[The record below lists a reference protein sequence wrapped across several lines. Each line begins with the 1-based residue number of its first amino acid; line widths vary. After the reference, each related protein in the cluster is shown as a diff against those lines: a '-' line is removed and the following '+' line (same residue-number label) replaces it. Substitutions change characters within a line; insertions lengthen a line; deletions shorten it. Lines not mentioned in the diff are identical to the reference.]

1 MAKSDLLR
9 MERMSYA
16 QKIKHWGRRNA
27 FENADGRTIRFP
39 NPPGFNRSQVIMR
52 DGHIVQAPPFF
63 GRPCFGIP
71 TAFLRHHQ
79 RPSGHDRNGR
89 LIKTRCL
96 SCNLHDTCGFVAWE
110 RLHISAEVQ
119 AAHRAFQRA
128 GGTPAMWN
136 KKGSG
141 VWRAPWRELI
151 AALISHGPLESVN
164 DAFVATRCQE
174 LEDKLRADA
183 LERKRK
189 QRRRVER
196 ERAAKGEF
204 SPDFLSVMRREKIYR
219 RIRYEKALETGELPR
234 EFSHIPKG
242 GERFD
247 AEVWEVLQIQRFSS
261 AKVTAYAVAK
271 RMLEEGRIGHRD
283 VNSARQRVGAA
294 IKRSKK
300 LERTK
305 LDDGKPVFPTL
316 SVGEVLESIQVA
328 STYEF

>member
-1 MAKSDLLR
+1 MAKSDLIRL
-9 MERMSYA
+9 ERMSYA
-16 QKIKHWGRRNA
+16 EKIRHWGRRDAFRNA
-27 FENADGRTIRFP
+27 EGKNIRLP
-39 NPPGFNRSQVIMR
+39 NPPGFNRSQVTMR

-96 SCNLHDTCGFVAWE
+96 SCNLNDTCGFVAWE
-110 RLHISAEVQ
+110 RLQLSAEVR
-119 AAHRAFQRA
+119 AAHRAFQQA

-136 KKGSG
+136 RKGSSI
-141 VWRAPWRELI
+141 WRAPWRELI
-151 AALISHGPLESVN
+151 AALIAHGPLDNVN
-164 DAFVATRCQE
+164 DTFVAARCRE
-174 LEDKLRADA
+174 LKDKLRTDA

-189 QRRRVER
+189 QRRRAEQ
-196 ERAAKGEF
+196 ERAAMGEF
-204 SPDFLSVMRREKIYR
+204 SSDFLSVMRRETIYR

-247 AEVWEVLQIQRFSS
+247 ADVWEVLQLQRFSS

-271 RMLEEGRIGHRD
+271 RMLEEGRIAHREVD
-283 VNSARQRVGAA
+283 SARQRVGAA
-294 IKRSKK
+294 IKRSRK

-305 LDDGKPVFPTL
+305 LGDGKSVFPTI
-316 SVGEVLESIQVA
+316 SVGEVLESIQAA